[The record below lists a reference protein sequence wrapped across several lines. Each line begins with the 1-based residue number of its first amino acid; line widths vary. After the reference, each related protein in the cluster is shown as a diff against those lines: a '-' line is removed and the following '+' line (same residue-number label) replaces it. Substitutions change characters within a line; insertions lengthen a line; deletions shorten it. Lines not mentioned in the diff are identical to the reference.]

1 MTAFLIRRALIALV
15 VLILVSIIVFFSI
28 RLIPGDVVKLMV
40 QDAQYVTPIDEAA
53 IRHKLGLDVA
63 IYVQYGRWIS
73 GLLLHGDLGTSL
85 YTNRPVSEQ
94 IFARLPVTLELSILG
109 IIVALLIA
117 LPIGIYSAIR
127 QDSVSDYFF
136 RSIAILFIT
145 LPSFWI
151 GTMVITLP
159 SMWWHWTPPL
169 TYVAF
174 LTNPIENLEQFIIP
188 SVLLGMFLSGVTMR
202 MTRTM
207 MLEVLRQDYIRT
219 AWSKGL
225 QERVVISRHA
235 LKNALIP
242 VVTIIGNQIAGLLGG
257 SVVLEKI
264 FNLPG
269 VGYLVLD
276 TLSIRDYPLLS
287 GINIVIAI
295 FILIVNIIV
304 DMTYSY
310 LDPRIRFQ

>member
-94 IFARLPVTLELSILG
+94 IFARLPVTLELTVLG

-174 LTNPIENLEQFIIP
+174 LTNPIENLAQFIIP
-188 SVLLGMFLSGVTMR
+188 SVLLGMFLAGVTMR

-225 QERVVISRHA
+225 KERVVISRHA

-295 FILIVNIIV
+295 FVLIVNIIV